1 VKLKKDINRAL
12 ESSTDT
18 VEQAVHE
25 AERLRTKSELEVKN
39 RVNELKMMLT
49 QLQSIREQLGREFE
63 LKRAN
68 R

>member
-49 QLQSIREQLGREFE
+49 QLQSIREQLSLF
-63 LKRAN
+63 
-68 R
+68 